1 MDDKEF
7 GERLRSGIGP
17 PELWTLR
24 RRTAITV
31 GHGLHAVGV
40 MLNAAVDPKNPDHEP
55 IAAFSMLLQMAGEL
69 TRAAAKLLT
78 SGQHYAGAA
87 LLRQIVEIEYLTWT
101 FKAGHRDPKKWLN
114 STHRERMQDYTP
126 AQLRQTSHGRF
137 LAKDYQD
144 HCEQGGHPVP
154 TGAPLLSGQNKAG
167 AQLFMADLITHD
179 WRTWDHVQ
187 KWATGFPGVQPII
200 RAANANVFSIFHK
213 WGDADPLYKAMVEK
227 FPNPD
232 LSL

>member
-1 MDDKEF
+1 
-7 GERLRSGIGP
+7 
-17 PELWTLR
+17 
-24 RRTAITV
+24 
-31 GHGLHAVGV
+31 
-40 MLNAAVDPKNPDHEP
+40 
-55 IAAFSMLLQMAGEL
+55 MLLQMAGEL
-69 TRAAAKLLT
+69 TRAAAKLLG
-78 SGQHYAGAA
+78 SGQHYSGAA

-101 FKAGHRDPKKWLN
+101 FKEGQRDPKKWLN

-154 TGAPLLSGQNKAG
+154 AGAPLLSGQNRAG

-187 KWATGFPGVQPII
+187 AWARGFPTIQPII
-200 RAANANVFSIFHK
+200 RAANTKVFSAFHK
-213 WGDADPLYKAMVEK
+213 WGEADPLYKAMVQK

-232 LSL
+232 AKP